1 MIKTHKLL
9 DCNKMIK
16 THKLLD
22 CNKMIKTHQFLDCNE
37 MIVTHKWLDCI
48 EGIVTHKLLDCN
60 KMIVTHKLLD
70 CIEGIVTHKL
80 LDCNKMTKTHK
91 LLDCKGGGQNKWTWL
106 GPALTKGGE
115 AIPDNQ
121 SFEPDRVHVINL
133 KIWDKTFIV
142 CVHEACI
149 VRQTAQRHLNLF
161 TYFSPWETG
170 GYSKE
175 TL

>member
-37 MIVTHKWLDCI
+37 MIVTHKLLDCI
-48 EGIVTHKLLDCN
+48 EG
-60 KMIVTHKLLD
+60 IVTHKLLD
-70 CIEGIVTHKL
+70 CIEGIVTHKI

-115 AIPDNQ
+115 AIPDTTNLLNLIEYMLLTWK
-121 SFEPDRVHVINL
+121 FEIRRSL
-133 KIWDKTFIV
+133 FV
-142 CVHEACI
+142 CMKLALSGKLH
-149 VRQTAQRHLNLF
+149 RHLNLF